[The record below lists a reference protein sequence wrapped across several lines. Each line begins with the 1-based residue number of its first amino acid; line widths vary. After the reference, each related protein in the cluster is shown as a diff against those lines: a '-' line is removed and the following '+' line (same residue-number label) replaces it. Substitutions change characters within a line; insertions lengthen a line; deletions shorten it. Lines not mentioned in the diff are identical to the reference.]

1 MHEMSLCE
9 GMLDILK
16 QQAHEQN
23 YSVVK
28 TVFLEIG
35 KLSNVEPDAMRFAF
49 PIVTKGSLAENATL
63 EIIEVAGQAWC
74 MQCEQN
80 VVINQRY
87 DGCPLCESHQ
97 LQITDGEQMRV
108 RELEVA

>member
-9 GMLDILK
+9 GMREILQ
-16 QQAHEQN
+16 QQAEQQN
-23 YSVVK
+23 YSTVK

-35 KLSNVEPDAMRFAF
+35 KLSNVEPDAIRFAF
-49 PIVTKGSLAENATL
+49 SVVMRGSLAENATL

-74 MQCEQN
+74 MQCQKN
-80 VVINQRY
+80 VVIEHRY

-97 LQITDGEQMRV
+97 LQITDGEQMRIK
-108 RELEVA
+108 ELDVI

>member
-9 GMLDILK
+9 GMLEILQ
-16 QQAHEQN
+16 QQATQQN
-23 YSVVK
+23 YSTVK

-49 PIVTKGSLAENATL
+49 PVVTRGSLAENATL

-74 MQCEQN
+74 LQCEKN

-97 LQITDGEQMRV
+97 LQITGGEQMRIK
-108 RELEVA
+108 ELEVA

>member
-16 QQAHEQN
+16 QQATQQN
-23 YSVVK
+23 YSTVK

-35 KLSNVEPDAMRFAF
+35 KLSSVEPDAMRFAF
-49 PIVTKGSLAENATL
+49 PVVTRGSLAENATL

-80 VVINQRY
+80 VVIEQRY

-97 LQITDGEQMRV
+97 LQVTDGQQMRIK
-108 RELEVA
+108 ELEVE

>member
-16 QQAHEQN
+16 QQAAKQN
-23 YSVVK
+23 YSIVK

-49 PIVTKGSLAENATL
+49 PVVMRGSLAENAIL
-63 EIIEVAGQAWC
+63 EITEVTGKAWC
-74 MQCEQN
+74 MQCQQN
-80 VVINQRY
+80 VVIEQRY

-97 LQITDGEQMRV
+97 LQITDGQQMRIK
-108 RELEVA
+108 ELDVA

>member
-9 GMLDILK
+9 GMLEIL
-16 QQAHEQN
+16 QEQAKTQN

-35 KLSNVEPDAMRFAF
+35 KLSNVEPDAMRFVF
-49 PIVTKGSLAENATL
+49 PVVTRGSLAENATL
-63 EIIEVAGQAWC
+63 EIIEVQGQAWC
-74 MQCEQN
+74 MQCQQN
-80 VVINQRY
+80 VVIKERY

-97 LQITDGEQMRV
+97 LQITGGEQMRIK
-108 RELEVA
+108 ELEVA

>member
-16 QQAHEQN
+16 QQAVEQN
-23 YSVVK
+23 YSSVK

-35 KLSNVEPDAMRFAF
+35 TLSNVEPDAIRFAF
-49 PIVTKGSLAENATL
+49 PVVTQGSLAENATL
-63 EIIEVAGQAWC
+63 EIIEVIGQAWC
-74 MQCEQN
+74 LQCQKD
-80 VVINQRY
+80 VIIKNRY

-97 LQITDGEQMRV
+97 LQITDGEQMRIK
-108 RELEVA
+108 ELEVA